1 LVGSASESIFNGK
14 AEAASDATFVGKED
28 AKLASFK
35 RTSDGKAE
43 APAVKTSICLSAR
56 LARAS
61 MANMDDGIESLIRVV
76 GNKLQGSH
84 RPGGSSARGALEH
97 ATESAT
103 CAHDGADHG
112 PLTSE
117 RRASTI
123 GSTAAHL
130 PSTVH
135 PVGVKVHQP
144 TSQQTTAGH
153 ASSPARGASDTDMS
167 SSSTASAAISP
178 VGGAMAAA
186 PSAASASA
194 VAPSSAAPNSA
205 AASLGS
211 PAAERTMAQKV
222 ARPSPE

>member
-61 MANMDDGIESLIRVV
+61 MANMDVGIESLIRVV

-84 RPGGSSARGALEH
+84 RTGGSSARGALEH

-130 PSTVH
+130 PSTVQ
-135 PVGVKVHQP
+135 PVGVNVHQP

-153 ASSPARGASDTDMS
+153 ASSPARGASDTDIII
-167 SSSTASAAISP
+167 SSTASAVISDF
-178 VGGAMAAA
+178 
-186 PSAASASA
+186 
-194 VAPSSAAPNSA
+194 
-205 AASLGS
+205 
-211 PAAERTMAQKV
+211 
-222 ARPSPE
+222 